1 MLCDFQT
8 SSGLLLAVSPERKG
22 ETPAALPELNG
33 PVTPITGELVRTT
46 PGGYSSLS
54 DNNKQSYR
62 FLKKENNPM
71 STRQNTLII
80 INDGPY
86 GNERAYNALRLAL
99 NLVKRP
105 ELMVRVFLTGDG
117 VACAKRGQKTPT
129 GFYNIERMLKSL
141 ARRGEV
147 AV

>member
-1 MLCDFQT
+1 MGT
-8 SSGLLLAVSPERKG
+8 K
-22 ETPAALPELNG
+22 
-33 PVTPITGELVRTT
+33 
-46 PGGYSSLS
+46 
-54 DNNKQSYR
+54 
-62 FLKKENNPM
+62 
-71 STRQNTLII
+71 QNTLII

-105 ELMVRVFLTGDG
+105 EAAVRVFLTGDG
-117 VACAKRGQKTPT
+117 VACAKKEQKTPN
-129 GFYNIERMLKSL
+129 GFYNVERMLQPL

>member
-1 MLCDFQT
+1 MGTEQ
-8 SSGLLLAVSPERKG
+8 K
-22 ETPAALPELNG
+22 
-33 PVTPITGELVRTT
+33 
-46 PGGYSSLS
+46 
-54 DNNKQSYR
+54 
-62 FLKKENNPM
+62 
-71 STRQNTLII
+71 TLII

-105 ELMVRVFLTGDG
+105 EAAVRIFLTGDA
-117 VACAKRGQKTPT
+117 VACAKKEQKTPN
-129 GFYNIERMLKSL
+129 GFYNIERMLQPL

>member
-1 MLCDFQT
+1 MNVT
-8 SSGLLLAVSPERKG
+8 S
-22 ETPAALPELNG
+22 
-33 PVTPITGELVRTT
+33 
-46 PGGYSSLS
+46 
-54 DNNKQSYR
+54 
-62 FLKKENNPM
+62 
-71 STRQNTLII
+71 QNTLII

-105 ELMVRVFLTGDG
+105 EATVRIFLVGDG
-117 VACAKRGQKTPT
+117 VACAKKGQKTPD
-129 GFYNIERMLKSL
+129 GFYNVERMLKSL